1 MLVGKI
7 ETLQQS
13 ILDKVQATGEAK
25 VQALQSELA
34 DKLAQFK
41 TRLSDQ
47 VNQQKDSFNRS
58 QARQFEIRQQSLTN
72 ELRNDQLTHKQ
83 ALLKEMIQGV
93 APLVNQQD
101 EEEFVKLIRH
111 VLKDINESQSF
122 KLTLGQKSS
131 DKLSQESRAALL
143 KDYPNM
149 EITEANE
156 AGKSGFMLSQAGI
169 NLNYFF
175 EDVIQE
181 LTPQLLIEL
190 EKLLQA

>member
-1 MLVGKI
+1 MGKI

-41 TRLSDQ
+41 TRLNDQ

-131 DKLSQESRAALL
+131 DKLGQKSRDALL

>member
-1 MLVGKI
+1 
-7 ETLQQS
+7 
-13 ILDKVQATGEAK
+13 
-25 VQALQSELA
+25 
-34 DKLAQFK
+34 
-41 TRLSDQ
+41 
-47 VNQQKDSFNRS
+47 
-58 QARQFEIRQQSLTN
+58 
-72 ELRNDQLTHKQ
+72 
-83 ALLKEMIQGV
+83 MIQGV

-131 DKLSQESRAALL
+131 DKLGQESRDALL

>member
-1 MLVGKI
+1 MGKI

-41 TRLSDQ
+41 TRLNDQ

-72 ELRNDQLTHKQ
+72 VLRNDQLTHKQ

-131 DKLSQESRAALL
+131 DKLGQESRDALL

>member
-1 MLVGKI
+1 MGKI

-131 DKLSQESRAALL
+131 DKLGQESRDALL

>member
-1 MLVGKI
+1 MGKI

-93 APLVNQQD
+93 APLVNHQD

>member
-1 MLVGKI
+1 MGKI

-58 QARQFEIRQQSLTN
+58 QARQIEIRQQSLTN

>member
-1 MLVGKI
+1 VGKI

>member
-1 MLVGKI
+1 MGKI

-111 VLKDINESQSF
+111 VLKDINASQSF

>member
-1 MLVGKI
+1 MGKI

-190 EKLLQA
+190 EKLMQA

>member
-1 MLVGKI
+1 MGKI

-58 QARQFEIRQQSLTN
+58 QARQIEIRQQSLTN

-131 DKLSQESRAALL
+131 DKLGQESRDALL

>member
-1 MLVGKI
+1 MGKI

-41 TRLSDQ
+41 TRLNDQ

-131 DKLSQESRAALL
+131 DKLGQESRDALL

>member
-1 MLVGKI
+1 MGKI

-131 DKLSQESRAALL
+131 DRLSQESRAALL

>member
-1 MLVGKI
+1 MGKI

>member
-1 MLVGKI
+1 MGKI

-25 VQALQSELA
+25 VQALQSEIA

-41 TRLSDQ
+41 TRLNDQ

-131 DKLSQESRAALL
+131 DKLGQESRDALL

>member
-1 MLVGKI
+1 MGKI

-41 TRLSDQ
+41 TRLNDQ